1 MSEANKRQVGGDHY
15 QAPVQAWDFIH
26 EHQLSYLEGCVVK
39 YLSRFEKKGTPIQ
52 DLNKALHYIE
62 KIEETDDGKM
72 PMGRG
77 LEFKNALEFFAISNR
92 ILLGDTKALE
102 AVLMRVNSE
111 CTTKAKNYI
120 QRQITLIDGAP
131 GWLAAQKKAAENA
144 GFAVTEKPANDER
157 VICGVFPH
165 GHE

>member
-15 QAPVQAWDFIH
+15 QAPIQAWDFIH

-39 YLSRFEKKGTPIQ
+39 YLSRFDKKGTPTQ

-72 PMGRG
+72 PMGRNS
-77 LEFKNALEFFAISNR
+77 EFAEKLQDYCFNCGMQFGVWLV
-92 ILLGDTKALE
+92 LQD
-102 AVLMRVNSE
+102 VLMRKNLAHTTTAKQRIEAFIGWNLDARSE
-111 CTTKAKNYI
+111 CVGD
-120 QRQITLIDGAP
+120 LPPIDDG
-131 GWLAAQKKAAENA
+131 
-144 GFAVTEKPANDER
+144 R

-165 GHE
+165 GDE